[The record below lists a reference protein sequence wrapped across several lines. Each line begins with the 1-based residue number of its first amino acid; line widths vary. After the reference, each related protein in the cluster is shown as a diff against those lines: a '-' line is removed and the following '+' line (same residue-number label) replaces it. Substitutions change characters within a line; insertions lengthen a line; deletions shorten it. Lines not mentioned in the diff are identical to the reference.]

1 MSKRCPKLKR
11 KVASLLVS
19 MSSGKNSF
27 MDCLGGM
34 PKWSWGRMGVAEYLG
49 YRPKW
54 FLPIRSP
61 FYLLLHPG
69 PGLLLK
75 FPLQAKI
82 FKADLGPLPYIY
94 NHDPHLIA
102 ISNKKWQA
110 FSLVIEFY
118 CISGDRINNFK
129 PFQYVLTCVTIT
141 L

>member
-11 KVASLLVS
+11 KVTSLLVS

-27 MDCLGGM
+27 MDCLGSM

-82 FKADLGPLPYIY
+82 FKADLGPLPHIY

-102 ISNKKWQA
+102 ISNKK
-110 FSLVIEFY
+110 
-118 CISGDRINNFK
+118 
-129 PFQYVLTCVTIT
+129 
-141 L
+141 